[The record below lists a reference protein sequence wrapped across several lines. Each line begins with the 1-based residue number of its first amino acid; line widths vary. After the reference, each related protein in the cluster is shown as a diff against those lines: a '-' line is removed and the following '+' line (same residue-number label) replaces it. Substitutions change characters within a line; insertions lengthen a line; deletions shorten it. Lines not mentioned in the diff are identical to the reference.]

1 MGNTDV
7 PASLAGYFYQLL
19 LACKE
24 LVILINNH
32 EDTSNYVAIEKGSD
46 IKVFMKNNVC
56 IEAKFYSD
64 TYFTRNHKSIKHT
77 IYNFYNDYQSHLKKG
92 SNPNKYIYR
101 TNVPVSNVDKH
112 FFDLWSNKTI
122 TKYDNYIDFVK
133 ESILSDSIKRK
144 PYSEA
149 FNEYKKRASVQ
160 PNKKGDVSFSLYFNA
175 LLEDLKNGKENYSDF
190 ADILTYQ
197 NMIKFIDN
205 IIFEFGTKSV
215 TKLYSINEIYNDI
228 STELRKHDSTLGDED
243 CVRIRNWFIER
254 FFETI
259 TDSTNNG
266 ISVKDALQEVTNHK
280 NLKIKYLEDENFIEF
295 KQAIDES
302 IQSFG
307 LRIERTNHKA
317 ELDNLSNILIKF
329 KEKFCNEIEKQSV
342 KEVASRYVLGSYARS
357 PHLIMDMLKK
367 MSVVVNFSGDEIKIN
382 LDIDNLRGINNIAL
396 NNSKQFTLKGT
407 ENSDLNEYADL
418 LIMEFIKDTQHKFLS
433 KVDGEET
440 VIFATK
446 SKPCKFAKE
455 GLNNLIIDNAQVF
468 NNVMYQQLFMSM
480 EYRCTECLEFG
491 KCLEDTKAS
500 VQRFLV
506 GGCHGG
512 TL

>member
-24 LVILINNH
+24 LVILINNY

-46 IKVFMKNNVC
+46 IKVFTKNNIC

-64 TYFTRNHKSIKHT
+64 TYFTKNHKSIKHT
-77 IYNFYNDYQSHLKKG
+77 IYNFYNDYLEQIKRG
-92 SNPNKYIYR
+92 SNPNEYIYR
-101 TNVPVSNVDKH
+101 TNVPVSKADNH
-112 FFDLWSNKTI
+112 FFDLWNNKTI
-122 TKYDNYIDFVK
+122 TKYDEYINFVK
-133 ESILSDSIKRK
+133 ECILSDSIKRK

-149 FNEYKKRASVQ
+149 FNEYKKRAIVQ
-160 PNKKGDVSFSLYFNA
+160 PNKKGDISFSIYYNA
-175 LLEDLKNGKENYSDF
+175 LLEDLQKGKENYSDF
-190 ADILTYQ
+190 ADVITDKEII
-197 NMIKFIDN
+197 NFIDS

-228 STELRKHDSTLGDED
+228 NTELKQHDSTLGDED

-259 TDSTNNG
+259 SDSINNG
-266 ISVKDALQEVTNHK
+266 IAVKDALQEILNHK
-280 NLKIKYLEDENFIEF
+280 SLRIKYLEDQNFIEF

-302 IQSFG
+302 IDSFG
-307 LRIERTNHKA
+307 LRIERTNHKE

-357 PHLIMDMLKK
+357 PYLIMDMLKK
-367 MSVVVNFSGDEIKIN
+367 MSVVVNFIGDEIKIN
-382 LDIDNLRGINNIAL
+382 LDINDLRGINNIAL

-440 VIFATK
+440 VVFATK

-455 GLNNLIIDNAQVF
+455 SLNNLIIDSAQVF

-491 KCLEDTKAS
+491 ECVEDTKAS